1 MSERKMQVRK
11 NGLRLTWT
19 EEELDYVFNALSEG
33 KSAGVTCRDMTK
45 AGMRSD
51 CGPITRNAIVGI
63 WNRYP
68 DRKAKA
74 KKPTQPLEVIPNPSY
89 ATCANNFRVTVP
101 VVKKKERP
109 KIPHKGITFE
119 QLQYDNCRFIYGDM
133 PSNDIRYCGHPVEFS
148 KSRSFC
154 AQHYA
159 LCYVPARKS

>member
-11 NGLRLTWT
+11 NGIRLSWT
-19 EEELDYVFNALSEG
+19 EEELNYVFNALSEG
-33 KSAGVTCRDMTK
+33 KSAGVICRDMTK
-45 AGMRSD
+45 AGYRQD
-51 CGPITRNAIVGI
+51 CSPITRNAIVGI

-74 KKPTQPLEVIPNPSY
+74 KKTIQTKEVIPNPSY
-89 ATCANNFRVTVP
+89 ATRAMQVRVTVP
-101 VVKKKERP
+101 VVKKKV
-109 KIPHKGITFE
+109 KIPHEGITFD
-119 QLQYDNCRFIYGDM
+119 QIKYDSCRFIYGDM